1 ADVAP
6 PPIAGRTGRPHVVII
21 GGGFG
26 GLTAARQFKRAN
38 VDVTIVDRVNHHL
51 FQPLLYQVATAVLAP
66 SDITVP
72 IRWVLRS
79 QRNVLVLM
87 AEARDIDVD
96 RRIVY
101 LDDERRP
108 MPYDYLIVA
117 AGSRHSY

>member
-1 ADVAP
+1 MTERLQTTEPIEQGTRSTAVPNASVATTATEGRP
-6 PPIAGRTGRPHVVII
+6 AAPVASRTGRPHVVIV

-26 GLTAARQFKRAN
+26 GLRAARALRKAD
-38 VDVTIVDRVNHHL
+38 VDITLLDRTNHHL

-87 AEARDIDVD
+87 SE
-96 RRIVY
+96 
-101 LDDERRP
+101 
-108 MPYDYLIVA
+108 
-117 AGSRHSY
+117 